1 MGMKNVEVT
10 EDDVKVW
17 MQMTDSNSDGVVS
30 LEEYENVI
38 LKSLEANGF
47 KIEGHLEEIEILK

>member
-1 MGMKNVEVT
+1 
-10 EDDVKVW
+10 
-17 MQMTDSNSDGVVS
+17 MTDSNSDGVVS

-47 KIEGHLEEIEILK
+47 KIEARHVVLWFITN

>member
-30 LEEYENVI
+30 LEEYENVN

-47 KIEGHLEEIEILK
+47 KIEARHVVL